1 MLFFKKKVS
10 FSGEANQL
18 ISKHSANSYDKNQKV
33 EVPRGYEVILME
45 ANGQSEVLRNVL
57 EFKLKDKTKYIYYVK
72 GTKNILKG
80 NWGTPSRI
88 DVKTV
93 EGKIST
99 LGGYGTFEFKLANP
113 LKFINTRMN
122 NSEFAEETTLT
133 ELVLSKIIELF
144 QLASTQLPSIDES
157 KMTEVTLKYKSRVQD
172 LLKKKLDEN
181 GIEIVDFVIEN
192 LNVQAK

>member
-10 FSGEANQL
+10 FSGDSNHL
-18 ISKHSANSYDKNQKV
+18 ISRHNADSYDKNQTV
-33 EVPRGYEVILME
+33 EVPRGYAVVLME
-45 ANGQSEVLRNVL
+45 ADGRTEQLEKDL

-93 EGKIST
+93 EGKVATI
-99 LGGYGTFEFKLANP
+99 GGYGSFEFKLSNA
-113 LKFINTRMN
+113 LKFINTRMS
-122 NSEFAEETTLT
+122 NSEFAEEATLT

-144 QLASTQLPSIDES
+144 QLASTELPSIDES
-157 KMTEVTLKYKSRVQD
+157 KMTKITLEYKNKVQE
-172 LLKKKLDEN
+172 LLKEKLYEN

-192 LNVQAK
+192 LNVQPK

>member
-57 EFKLKDKTKYIYYVK
+57 EFKLKDKTKHIYYVK

>member
-10 FSGEANQL
+10 FSGDSNHL
-18 ISKHSANSYDKNQKV
+18 ISKHNANSYDKNQKV

-45 ANGQSEVLRNVL
+45 ASGQSEVLRNVL

-122 NSEFAEETTLT
+122 TSDFVEESNLV

-144 QLASTQLPSIDES
+144 QLASTQLPTVDES
-157 KMTEVTLKYKSRVQD
+157 KMTEVTLKYKTKVQD

-192 LNVQAK
+192 LNVQPK